1 MQKVYSKDIWQR
13 ASWIIRNYDY
23 LTDNPHNPIKHEVD
37 YWLGQESSKMLVSAI
52 GGCVLL
58 PEGTF
63 HRVMFFKYGY
73 DHYMVV
79 FRKKA
84 QKPSPGHYNK
94 PLYNIDYL
102 VSFQD
107 GCEGNRVWNAILHS
121 NTNDARTKY
130 GALLYKFTM
139 PSNI

>member
-23 LTDNPHNPIKHEVD
+23 LTDNPYNPVKREVD
-37 YWLGQESSKMLVSAI
+37 YWLGQESSKMHVSAI

-102 VSFQD
+102 VTFDNSQ
-107 GCEGNRVWNAILHS
+107 EGNRVWNAILHS
-121 NTNDARTKY
+121 NPNEARTKY
-130 GALLYKFTM
+130 GALLYKYEF
-139 PSNI
+139 PKNI